1 MKKYRFSEPNSLL
14 NKISYTKP
22 SELKPLI
29 KFVLTSDNL
38 GGDSTELCI
47 LADLKTILGLYDSSK
62 DLKVL
67 TLKQKRVIIEHVVND
82 KTQAELASEL
92 NITQQGVSILLCSA
106 LKRIKNYILEGELK
120 WIPWSLEEKILLMSK
135 YGKTN
140 IDLLSKELGKP
151 PSKVISMYHYLK
163 NKPKVEEAEGGT

>member
-1 MKKYRFSEPNSLL
+1 MKTYRLSEPVSLL
-14 NKISYTKP
+14 NVISYTKP

-38 GGDSTELCI
+38 TGDSSELCI
-47 LADLKTILGLYDSSK
+47 SADLKTILGLYDSSK

-67 TLKQKRVIIEHVVND
+67 TLKQKKVIVEHVVND
-82 KTQAELASEL
+82 KTQAELALEL
-92 NITQQGVSILLCSA
+92 NITQQGVSILLSSA

-120 WIPWSLEEKILLMSK
+120 WTPWSDDEKDKLMSR

-140 IDLLSKELGKP
+140 IHLLSKELGKP

-163 NKPKVEEAEGGT
+163 NKLNKEAKGGT

>member
-1 MKKYRFSEPNSLL
+1 MSESASLL
-14 NKISYTKP
+14 DVVSYTKP

-29 KFVLTSDNL
+29 KFCLTSDNL
-38 GGDSTELCI
+38 SGDASELCI
-47 LADLKTILGLYDSSK
+47 SADLKTILGLYDSSK

-67 TLKQKRVIIEHVVND
+67 TSKQKKVIVEHVVND
-82 KTQAELASEL
+82 KTQAELAKEL

-106 LKRIKNYILEGELK
+106 LRRIKNYILDGELK
-120 WIPWSLEEKILLMSK
+120 WTPWSDNDKDKLMSR

-140 IDLLSKELGKP
+140 IHLLSKELGKP

-163 NKPKVEEAEGGT
+163 NKQNKEAKGGT